1 MANLVFYDFETC
13 SSNVSYGQIIQA
25 AAVLVNDEFQ
35 ELDRYEGRC
44 KLSPGIIPEAMA
56 LIVNKTTPKM
66 LKETNL
72 SHYQMVRQMMEKFSQ
87 WKNSIFI
94 GYNSINFDEEF
105 LRRTLF
111 KNLDYPYLTV
121 TNGNERADLFNLARA
136 SHLYYP
142 GCIKTP
148 ISDKNNP
155 VFKLDKLAPMNGIKH
170 NDAHSAIADVLAT
183 VEIAKLLSKN
193 APNVWKAS
201 LMTTSKDK
209 TFAIIKNELTF
220 CTDFFYYGKSFPFI
234 LTFLCE
240 HPRWGYPMCFDLK
253 MDPKIYFKL
262 SINELRKELKKTP
275 KVIRTIKHKKHP
287 IIMNSSYGVNFKGYK
302 EIGLKKLQERAKL
315 VKENK
320 DFTEKVE
327 TILDDE
333 AREKQDQDTQEDI
346 YAEESIYTKFTS
358 REDNAIMPAFHKA
371 NWKEK
376 FLILQKFKDE
386 RLRYFGKKILYEE
399 SPKSLPDE
407 EYIAI
412 HQEVAKKVLSTNKER
427 WNTIPRTYSEIDT
440 LRNKF
445 KEDKEKLK
453 ILNEINLYV
462 EEMEKMYEE
471 ALTLKKKLLN

>member
-1 MANLVFYDFETC
+1 MPNLVFYDFETW
-13 SSNVSYGQIIQA
+13 SSNVPYGQIIQA
-25 AAVLVNDEFQ
+25 AAVLVNDNFQ

-72 SHYQMVRQMMEKFSQ
+72 SHYQMVRQMMEKFNQ

-111 KNLDYPYLTV
+111 KNLDYPYLTI
-121 TNGNERADLFNLARA
+121 TNGNERADLFGLARA

-155 VFKLDKLAPMNGIKH
+155 VFKLDQLAPMNGIKH
-170 NDAHSAIADVLAT
+170 NDAHSAISDVLAT
-183 VEIAKLLSKN
+183 IEIAKLLSKS

-201 LMTTSKDK
+201 LLTTSKDK
-209 TFAIIKNELTF
+209 TMQIIKNELTF
-220 CTDFFYYGKSFPFI
+220 CTDFFYYGKSFPFV

-240 HPRWGYPMCFDLK
+240 HPQWGYPMCFDLK
-253 MDPKIYFKL
+253 EDPNFYFNLEK
-262 SINELRKELKKTP
+262 NELKKALNKTP
-275 KVIRTIKHKKHP
+275 KVVRTIKHKKHP
-287 IIMNSSYGVNFKGYK
+287 IIMNSKYGMNFEIYK
-302 EIGLKKLQERAKL
+302 KIGLNKLQERAKL
-315 VKENK
+315 IQKNKEFANRVSK
-320 DFTEKVE
+320 
-327 TILDDE
+327 IMDE
-333 AREKQDQDTQEDI
+333 DLREKQDFDSQEDV
-346 YAEESIYTKFTS
+346 YAEESIYKKFTTK
-358 REDNAIMPAFHKA
+358 EDNAIMPAFHKA
-371 NWKEK
+371 EWKEK

-399 SPKSLPDE
+399 SPESLPKDE
-407 EYIAI
+407 YETMHKEIASR
-412 HQEVAKKVLSTNKER
+412 VLSSNKEN

-445 KEDKEKLK
+445 KDDNEKLK
-453 ILNEINLYV
+453 MLNEINSYI
-462 EEMEKMYEE
+462 EEIEKVYQK
-471 ALTLKKKLLN
+471 AS

>member
-25 AAVLVNDEFQ
+25 AAVLVNDDFQ

-56 LIVNKTTPKM
+56 LLVNKTTPKV

-72 SHYQMVRQMMEKFSQ
+72 SHYQMIRQMMEKFNQ

-121 TNGNERADLFNLARA
+121 TNGNERADLFSITRA
-136 SHLYYP
+136 AHLYYL

-155 VFKLDKLAPMNGIKH
+155 VFKLDKLAPMNDIEH
-170 NDAHSAIADVLAT
+170 SDAHSAIADVLAT
-183 VEIAKLLSKN
+183 VGIAKLLSKT

-201 LMTTSKDK
+201 LMTTNKDK
-209 TFAIIKNELTF
+209 TLEIIKNELTF
-220 CTDFFYYGKSFPFI
+220 CTDFFYYGKCFPFV
-234 LTFLCE
+234 LTFVCE
-240 HPRWGYPMCFDLK
+240 HPQWGYPMCFDLK
-253 MDPKIYFKL
+253 SDPKYYFNL
-262 SINELRKELKKTP
+262 SINDLKKEFKKTP

-287 IIMNSSYGVNFKGYK
+287 IIMNSSYAMNFDSYK
-302 EIGLKKLQERAKL
+302 AIGLSKLQERAKL
-315 VKENK
+315 IKGNK
-320 DFTEKVE
+320 DFAKKVSSV
-327 TILDDE
+327 LDDE
-333 AREKQDQDTQEDI
+333 VREKQDFDSQEEV
-346 YAEESIYTKFTS
+346 YAEESIYKKFTS
-358 REDNAIMPAFHKA
+358 KEDNAIMPTFHKA
-371 NWKEK
+371 DWKEK
-376 FLILQKFKDE
+376 FLVLQKFKDE

-399 SPKSLPDE
+399 SPESLPKDE
-407 EYIAI
+407 YVSI
-412 HQEVAKKVLSTNKER
+412 HKEVAARVLSTNKEK

-445 KEDKEKLK
+445 RDDKEKLK
-453 ILNEINLYV
+453 SLQDINSYIEEI
-462 EEMEKMYEE
+462 EKFYQK
-471 ALTLKKKLLN
+471 AS